1 MNLDIENGDIVILKA
16 SDKIY
21 RSRISKVDGNVVKL
35 LDENG
40 SYRQIPTKSLED
52 MINSGF
58 ASIKKHT
65 HK

>member
-1 MNLDIENGDIVILKA
+1 MNLDIESGDIVILKA

-40 SYRQIPTKSLED
+40 SYRQMPTKNLED